1 MCGVDAQPAVSKTQK
16 SMFTL
21 FGLFL
26 AKSKKAL
33 HWETVSLNLSALFL
47 EEIWEALK
55 EWHNLKLEKSSPLFL
70 IYRKNAET
78 FILLVYMS

>member
-33 HWETVSLNLSALFL
+33 H
-47 EEIWEALK
+47 
-55 EWHNLKLEKSSPLFL
+55 
-70 IYRKNAET
+70 
-78 FILLVYMS
+78 